1 MRNYSVQKMF
11 LKFLQNLSKN
21 ILDAAVY
28 TMQGTQTLCL
38 NALKKLKKKKLE
50 KNWVARSN

>member
-38 NALKKLKKKKLE
+38 NALKKLKKKLE